1 MSQEKLEELI
11 GKEVFD
17 DEEEVLDDKEENA
30 DTVIP
35 ECETKRLQKL
45 QEDFIAK
52 SKRVQKAECIFVYEK
67 IDEN

>member
-1 MSQEKLEELI
+1 MSQEELEEFI
-11 GKEVFD
+11 GKEVI
-17 DEEEVLDDKEENA
+17 DEEEENEEEE
-30 DTVIP
+30 DSIP
-35 ECETKRLQKL
+35 IVTESEAKRLQKL

>member
-1 MSQEKLEELI
+1 MSQEELEELI
-11 GKEVFD
+11 GKEVI
-17 DEEEVLDDKEENA
+17 DEEEELEDDKE
-30 DTVIP
+30 DDSTTIIP

>member
-1 MSQEKLEELI
+1 MSQEELEELI
-11 GKEVFD
+11 GKEVI
-17 DEEEVLDDKEENA
+17 DEEEEVSDDKEEYSA
-30 DTVIP
+30 PIVP

>member
-1 MSQEKLEELI
+1 MLFQVVDWNYFHEEEEL
-11 GKEVFD
+11 E
-17 DEEEVLDDKEENA
+17 DDKE
-30 DTVIP
+30 DDSTTIIP